1 MYLIT
6 SVLWCPAVIASQ
18 MRYLDLFLEAPPFQM
33 PTSCSYFL
41 RFNLWYMWGHL
52 AIARDSDTGV
62 EGSHCLSVSDKNP
75 SKLHTNKNPRAFFQ
89 CGVTWKG
96 ISPWCCFG
104 NTVVIFVLSAVPSTP
119 PSWGLKHALILP
131 TTARR
136 VCYGQ
141 QQEACRNL
149 WGVCVSAEKE
159 PRSQFAVSFHY
170 SRRNFLMESGSC
182 SRQTLHKREMPGLA
196 LRLVWCIGNKKERNW
211 ELKVKKRAEIQ
222 GSPQELQVLVWQN
235 GQLLWMR
242 TFPIISSS
250 FSSPFFPS
258 FSPLS
263 LFSLLCSLAQ
273 VWEGLNKLNKWT
285 LTFPPLQEAAVFPQ
299 LNRCIA
305 MDAQHLSA
313 WLHPDI
319 QNVAAHLPWHWSLW
333 RGRAL
338 SGGDLPEG
346 IILGWLLSCPASFL
360 KHCMSLSFFPCNIIS
375 CRVNHMEN
383 WASGWRRKVLY
394 GESQCMG
401 SAFSTI
407 SLGDDSQGRK
417 P

>member
-1 MYLIT
+1 MWCHVERHLPM
-6 SVLWCPAVIASQ
+6 VLFWKYSSHFCFI
-18 MRYLDLFLEAPPFQM
+18 
-33 PTSCSYFL
+33 CC
-41 RFNLWYMWGHL
+41 
-52 AIARDSDTGV
+52 AI
-62 EGSHCLSVSDKNP
+62 N
-75 SKLHTNKNPRAFFQ
+75 
-89 CGVTWKG
+89 
-96 ISPWCCFG
+96 
-104 NTVVIFVLSAVPSTP
+104 P

-222 GSPQELQVLVWQN
+222 GSPQELQVLGWQN

-338 SGGDLPEG
+338 SGGE
-346 IILGWLLSCPASFL
+346 SFWGGCCL
-360 KHCMSLSFFPCNIIS
+360 VQPHS
-375 CRVNHMEN
+375 
-383 WASGWRRKVLY
+383 
-394 GESQCMG
+394 
-401 SAFSTI
+401 
-407 SLGDDSQGRK
+407 
-417 P
+417 